1 MEHHDPS
8 EGAASADQDGYEEL
22 DSQIQKQ
29 IEDLTLEEEEEEEL
43 EELEDEELKTT
54 RKISSIAR
62 KKEKTKLQRTRARTA
77 AYPTRRASRDARRR
91 INGSAIRKL
100 GRCRRRASCFTW

>member
-43 EELEDEELKTT
+43 EELEELEDEELEDDEEDFINREEEREDKTPAHACSFCG
-54 RKISSIAR
+54 ISNPACVAR
-62 KKEKTKLQRTRARTA
+62 CKKT
-77 AYPTRRASRDARRR
+77 
-91 INGSAIRKL
+91 N
-100 GRCRRRASCFTW
+100 

>member
-43 EELEDEELKTT
+43 EELEDEGIEIEPSDRITGRDENVVKVDFG
-54 RKISSIAR
+54 
-62 KKEKTKLQRTRARTA
+62 TKQ
-77 AYPTRRASRDARRR
+77 
-91 INGSAIRKL
+91 
-100 GRCRRRASCFTW
+100 

>member
-29 IEDLTLEEEEEEEL
+29 IEDLTLEEEEEELEEL
-43 EELEDEELKTT
+43 EELEDEELEDDEEDFIN
-54 RKISSIAR
+54 REEEREDNSI
-62 KKEKTKLQRTRARTA
+62 T
-77 AYPTRRASRDARRR
+77 
-91 INGSAIRKL
+91 
-100 GRCRRRASCFTW
+100 

>member
-43 EELEDEELKTT
+43 EEEEDEELEDDEEDFINREEEREDKT
-54 RKISSIAR
+54 
-62 KKEKTKLQRTRARTA
+62 QRTRAVLRHIQ
-77 AYPTRRASRDARRR
+77 PGVRREMQEDE
-91 INGSAIRKL
+91 
-100 GRCRRRASCFTW
+100 